1 MKILTQADLDKFKM
15 HTESCNISDLLVD
28 LSSLNIFDSLKF
40 MVVSS
45 AYLSNKFP
53 DEKLKCKVV
62 CDDIKTMAETFQIQN
77 FEFV

>member
-1 MKILTQADLDKFKM
+1 MKILDRNDIDEFKKCID
-15 HTESCNISDLLVD
+15 EREDFYVD
-28 LSSLNIFDSLKF
+28 LTSLNIFDSMKF
-40 MVVSS
+40 LVVSS
-45 AYLSNKFP
+45 AYLLTKFP